1 MKKVLFTLAIVA
13 SAALVS
19 CGNKA
24 AENADS
30 AMDSVEV
37 TDTTVVAEVAAD
49 SDTAIV
55 AAETVTETPVK
66 ADSAK

>member
-1 MKKVLFTLAIVA
+1 MKKVLFSLAILA

-24 AENADS
+24 AEAADS
-30 AMDSVEV
+30 DSVEI
-37 TDTTVVAEVAAD
+37 TDTAIVAEVATD